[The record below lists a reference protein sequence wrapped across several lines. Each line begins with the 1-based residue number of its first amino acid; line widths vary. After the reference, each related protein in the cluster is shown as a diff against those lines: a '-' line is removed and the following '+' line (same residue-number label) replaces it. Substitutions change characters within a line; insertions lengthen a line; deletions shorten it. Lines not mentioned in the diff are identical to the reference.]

1 MLTDGTSLCSCLG
14 SASGGARVRVGPK
27 TSARLADVIL
37 LSELCSETL
46 WQTESRGS
54 KGGTRGNLSYLKRN
68 LKRCFM
74 TLKTAGWT
82 RVSVF

>member
-1 MLTDGTSLCSCLG
+1 MLTEGTSLCSCLG

-46 WQTESRGS
+46 WETESRG
-54 KGGTRGNLSYLKRN
+54 GGGGKV
-68 LKRCFM
+68 
-74 TLKTAGWT
+74 G
-82 RVSVF
+82 